1 MTETTGV
8 KKFLYLPEGYKKRTN
23 RVVTGIAKTGEVSS
37 KGTVAHTSHWDDRV
51 DAEVA
56 PAGIHYGLS
65 KSTGEIRPLTYAEQ
79 VEKGYIVPGRGPVGA
94 RA

>member
-1 MTETTGV
+1 MAETTGV
-8 KKFLYLPEGYKKRTN
+8 KKFLYLPSGYKKRTN
-23 RVVTGIAKTGEVSS
+23 RIVTGIAKSGEVSP

-56 PAGIHYGLS
+56 PAGIHYLREPDGH
-65 KSTGEIRPLTYAEQ
+65 IRPLTFNEMVAKRYF
-79 VEKGYIVPGRGPVGA
+79 VVGRGPVGV

>member
-1 MTETTGV
+1 MAAAPQ
-8 KKFLYLPEGYKKRTN
+8 KFLYLPEGYQKRTN
-23 RVVTGIAKTGEVSS
+23 RVVTGIAKTGEVSL
-37 KGTVAHTSHWDDRV
+37 KGTVAQIEHWDDRM

-65 KSTGEIRPLTYAEQ
+65 VSTGEVRPRTYKEQ
-79 VEKGYIVPGRGPVGA
+79 VDKGYIVPGRGPVGA